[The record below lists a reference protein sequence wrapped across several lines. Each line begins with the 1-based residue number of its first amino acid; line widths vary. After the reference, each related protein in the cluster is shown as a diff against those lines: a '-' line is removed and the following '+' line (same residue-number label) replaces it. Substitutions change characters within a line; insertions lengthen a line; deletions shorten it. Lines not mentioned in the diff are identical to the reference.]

1 MNNITLKEQQAPE
14 TPTFETLPKYVG
26 EILNR
31 VNRIESKLNI
41 EVQEPQQEELFSEF
55 IPKSEVRGK
64 FASSSTLWNWEKMGK
79 LNSYGIGG
87 KRFYKRSELESL
99 MQPIN
104 KKGGA
109 R

>member
-1 MNNITLKEQQAPE
+1 MDNIIKEQQAPE

-55 IPKSEVRGK
+55 IPKTEVRGIL
-64 FASSSTLWNWEKMGK
+64 ASNSTLWKWENEGK
-79 LNSYGIGG
+79 LKLYAIGG
-87 KRFYKRSELESL
+87 KRFYKRTELESL
-99 MQPIN
+99 MQPI
-104 KKGGA
+104 KSKGGA
-109 R
+109 Q